1 MNNPTDEQLSRAVA
15 EKLNKWDVN
24 RDSRFD
30 GVTLELTPQ
39 FSTDW
44 QLIGPE
50 IEKRKIDCV
59 YIRGKWIARITGT
72 TACGQD
78 ETLPR
83 AACLAI
89 LEE

>member
-1 MNNPTDEQLSRAVA
+1 MNNPTDAELSRAVA
-15 EKLNKWDVN
+15 EKLGRPKTAYENAEFATN
-24 RDSRFD
+24 
-30 GVTLELTPQ
+30 
-39 FSTDW
+39 W

-50 IEKRKIDCV
+50 IEKRFKGE
-59 YIRGKWIARITGT
+59 RGGHFVARLMELMICEG
-72 TACGQD
+72 